1 MIVSAA
7 RLHGRASSHRRV
19 YRRGGGNDNQ
29 PIVTSTRRPARPDRE
44 FVFDAFSSE
53 IVMILPNDPRRHLS
67 AQPFQAVQRV
77 GAGFRDLDALNDEML
92 AEEVV
97 MYGAVVELL
106 RRQHGGEY
114 RHLGLELHVH
124 QRLDHSVGDEF
135 VAIDAAIDHE
145 AGGDDRG
152 VAPRLRQDLRMQGYL
167 ERSGHLEHVDIGDVT
182 CFAFGEEGDAAF
194 LDHVA
199 MPGRLHE
206 GDALRLCEPR
216 MHGCR
221 WALGRV
227 GNPHLGFRRLDF
239 LGLGFRL
246 LQHLIHGFPL
256 SGPESGHTERRL
268 THANARA
275 AATVLFHPDFNRRPR
290 NRTESADP
298 SSGEE
303 GARGLGLRH
312 PYRRWGFSPRPE
324 NIGCPE
330 WTTWIEYDQTPTSG
344 QVSLASGNGMSPC
357 PRNRACLFLTRFL
370 HANRDPPRI
379 KSEGM

>member
-19 YRRGGGNDNQ
+19 YRRGGENDNQ
-29 PIVTSTRRPARPDRE
+29 PIVTSTRGPARPDRE
-44 FVFDAFSSE
+44 FVFDALSSE
-53 IVMILPNDPRRHLS
+53 IVMILPNDPRSYLS
-67 AQPFQAVQRV
+67 AQPFQAVQRI
-77 GAGFRDLDALNDEML
+77 GAGFRDLDALDDEML

-97 MYGAVVELL
+97 VHGAVVELL
-106 RRQHGGEY
+106 RRQHRGEY
-114 RHLGLELHVH
+114 RHLCLELHVH
-124 QRLDHSVGDEF
+124 QRLDHGVGDEF
-135 VAIDAAIDHE
+135 VTVDAAIDHE
-145 AGGDDRG
+145 AGRHDRG
-152 VAPRLRQDLRMQGYL
+152 VAPRLGEQLRMQGDL
-167 ERSGHLEHVDIGDVT
+167 ERTRHLEQIDLRARDMTRLDLGKERDP
-182 CFAFGEEGDAAF
+182 AF
-194 LDHVA
+194 LHHVA

-206 GDALRLCEPR
+206 GDPLRFDKTR
-216 MHGCR
+216 MDGRR
-221 WALGRV
+221 WALGGV
-227 GNPHLGFRRLDF
+227 GNPRLGFLGC
-239 LGLGFRL
+239 LGLDFRL